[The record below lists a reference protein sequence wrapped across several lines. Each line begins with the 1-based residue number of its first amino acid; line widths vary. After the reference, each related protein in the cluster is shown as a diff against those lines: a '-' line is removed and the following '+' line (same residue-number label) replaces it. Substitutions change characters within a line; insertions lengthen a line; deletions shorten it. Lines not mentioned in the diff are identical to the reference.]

1 MLQLKNDKSS
11 KYEKEENATEA
22 IVHRVSSSFFIVLNR
37 FYHGTVVFSSSYYRI
52 PCFYENNIGHKIGQA
67 EQKDVLKRH
76 LCILKAKRLPFL
88 FCLLIDCLLLNS
100 FPKNISHIHRRF
112 DMPCY

>member
-67 EQKDVLKRH
+67 EQKRRPEETPLYIKSEKTS
-76 LCILKAKRLPFL
+76 LSFL
-88 FCLLIDCLLLNS
+88 FIDRLLAFKQ
-100 FPKNISHIHRRF
+100 FPEKYFTYS
-112 DMPCY
+112 